1 MPPSTNLRRVRAP
14 QRNGGPASASEGT
27 NNEASGA
34 SSNSN
39 PPTNPRNRPRATPS
53 GRYNR
58 SHRRRQEAES
68 FPLSGG
74 LPGLQEAGVR
84 LAQITSNIEEIL
96 DGQNP
101 SSLSR
106 SLHRSLSPEIDH
118 HQHRTKRRKLDSGK
132 SDELTYHKYGWYG
145 QVEPTRLKMEI
156 ASCDG
161 GHYAEERD
169 STQYRPENVLRKNKR
184 VYCTKRSTCDM
195 VLRHQGE
202 TPFSVEKILI
212 KAPDRH
218 FTAPV
223 QEGMVFVA
231 MTSDDLLRR
240 TAGYTAGHATTR
252 AATPLSPSATGRSR
266 ERLTLLES
274 LHDPVVSE
282 AARRQNGEDVPPHAL
297 RVATR
302 ERRFAANN
310 SEDSIAD
317 NCDPP
322 LDDGNAPISRTA
334 VTTSIDPPTAS
345 SDSEEDSSD
354 EEGMSPVDLAD
365 RLRQE
370 GRWPPTHEEDEA
382 FQYQVIREWREAQ
395 RQARNGPRART
406 HRRSSPPRGETE
418 EPVRRA
424 GGNCPTTSREG
435 MIVPN
440 ARFRMKDSRHQITIK
455 FDPPLSGKYILIKLW
470 SPTVNGNIDIQSI
483 TTYGYSGPR
492 FIPAFESR

>member
-1 MPPSTNLRRVRAP
+1 MPPSANLRRLRAT
-14 QRNGGPASASEGT
+14 QRSGGPTSASEGT
-27 NNEASGA
+27 NNEGSGT

-39 PPTNPRNRPRATPS
+39 PTINVRNRPRATPS

-68 FPLSGG
+68 ILSGG
-74 LPGLQEAGVR
+74 LQGLQEAGVR

-101 SSLSR
+101 SNLSR
-106 SLHRSLSPEIDH
+106 SLHHSLSPEIDH
-118 HQHRTKRRKLDSGK
+118 HQHRTKRRKLDAGK
-132 SDELTYHKYGWYG
+132 SDEFTHHKYGWYG

-161 GHYAEERD
+161 GHYAEEKD
-169 STQYRPENVLRKNKR
+169 SMQYRPENVLRKNKR

-223 QEGMVFVA
+223 QEGMIFVA

-240 TAGYTAGHATTR
+240 TADYTAENATPR
-252 AATPLSPSATGRSR
+252 AVTPLSPSANGRSR
-266 ERLTLLES
+266 EQLTLLES

-297 RVATR
+297 RMATR
-302 ERRFAANN
+302 ERPFATNN
-310 SEDSIAD
+310 SEDGVAD

-322 LDDGNAPISRTA
+322 FDDGDAPTGRAA

-345 SDSEEDSSD
+345 SDSEEDSSE
-354 EEGMSPVDLAD
+354 EEGMSPVYLAD
-365 RLRQE
+365 RLRRE
-370 GRWPPTHEEDEA
+370 GRWPPTNEEDEA

-395 RQARNGPRART
+395 RQARSGPRART
-406 HRRSSPPRGETE
+406 RRRSSPPRAETE
-418 EPVRRA
+418 EPVRGSGRRR
-424 GGNCPTTSREG
+424 PIISRED

-440 ARFRMKDSRHQITIK
+440 ARFRMKDRSHQVTIK

-492 FIPAFESR
+492 FIPAFEAR